1 MEEVLYL
8 KQIMLCLEN
17 EGEAAVFDK
26 LIGEVGRYGIGVE
39 RLPVWAL
46 TPEYCAERS
55 GGKKCR
61 QEQGGEERIG
71 GEKCSPEQNR
81 EEKVLYIT
89 DTEESAVLL
98 HACHMPVLGWQKG
111 EGHRFGG
118 IPYVMECP
126 EELDLHYLERIYRRF
141 RDIPWDI
148 ARTERCLIRETTVQ
162 DVDSFYEIYND
173 PEMVRYTEELYPDK
187 EQERAYI
194 REYIEKVYHYYEFG
208 VWTVVW
214 KETGEVIGRAGYSV
228 REGYDLPELGFV
240 IGTLW
245 QHKGVAFEIC
255 SAILRYGEEEFGF
268 DRVQA
273 LVRPENAASLALCRR
288 LGFAVER
295 TVKEEGKEFYLLIR
309 EGNCGTN

>member
-8 KQIMLCLEN
+8 KQIVLCLEN

-46 TPEYCAERS
+46 TPEYCA
-55 GGKKCR
+55 
-61 QEQGGEERIG
+61 ERIG

-126 EELDLHYLERIYRRF
+126 EELDLHYLERVYRRF
-141 RDIPWDI
+141 RDI
-148 ARTERCLIRETTVQ
+148 R
-162 DVDSFYEIYND
+162 
-173 PEMVRYTEELYPDK
+173 
-187 EQERAYI
+187 
-194 REYIEKVYHYYEFG
+194 
-208 VWTVVW
+208 
-214 KETGEVIGRAGYSV
+214 
-228 REGYDLPELGFV
+228 
-240 IGTLW
+240 
-245 QHKGVAFEIC
+245 
-255 SAILRYGEEEFGF
+255 
-268 DRVQA
+268 
-273 LVRPENAASLALCRR
+273 
-288 LGFAVER
+288 
-295 TVKEEGKEFYLLIR
+295 GKR
-309 EGNCGTN
+309 